1 MKRSLF
7 LLEKFISSLAAMAM
21 AGIVVLVFVN
31 VVMRYLMNSGL
42 TWGEEASVSLFVWF
56 IFLGAILA
64 AIEGLHLKVDVFT
77 SKLPE
82 KFQKVCLFISNLF
95 VLGAMSILVIGG
107 YELVIVT
114 HNNVSSATGI
124 PFSFITVSLVVF
136 AVCVIGL
143 TLYQMITG
151 VDLKQLAKGAKK

>member
-107 YELVIVT
+107 YERVLVT